1 MEYIT
6 GYDVSIATYIVE
18 LIEEEISD
26 DTRNSLKEYLTNLD
40 LSIETI
46 NMMLDSLTEKNT
58 TIEEG
63 NRIYEFFMK
72 EYELLGL
79 GSILCET
86 EKAKPIFHFIF
97 TKKYI
102 NFEEVPSICKSIYDS
117 IRTCS
122 VDRFR
127 NGIIVSLLK
136 LIVDYQLVTRDLE
149 LSRDL
154 ATYVKSLNEEDHKGL
169 LVIRDLKYSG
179 V

>member
-97 TKKYI
+97 TKK
-102 NFEEVPSICKSIYDS
+102 
-117 IRTCS
+117 
-122 VDRFR
+122 
-127 NGIIVSLLK
+127 
-136 LIVDYQLVTRDLE
+136 
-149 LSRDL
+149 
-154 ATYVKSLNEEDHKGL
+154 
-169 LVIRDLKYSG
+169 
-179 V
+179 

>member
-63 NRIYEFFMK
+63 NRIYEYFMNYYVFCRNLNSIVISIAFK
-72 EYELLGL
+72 ANIRKRYEN
-79 GSILCET
+79 LC
-86 EKAKPIFHFIF
+86 
-97 TKKYI
+97 
-102 NFEEVPSICKSIYDS
+102 
-117 IRTCS
+117 
-122 VDRFR
+122 
-127 NGIIVSLLK
+127 
-136 LIVDYQLVTRDLE
+136 
-149 LSRDL
+149 
-154 ATYVKSLNEEDHKGL
+154 KGA
-169 LVIRDLKYSG
+169 
-179 V
+179 